1 MNSADERVMLSIRN
15 REPLCE
21 PFLKLS
27 LILKTGGIE
36 TAGYLGMCSDR
47 IADMQLID
55 GEDVMIDF
63 ANFPDMELTAA
74 GVRICQ
80 EILQCFVSDEIIADA
95 QEALSRERGTRARVN
110 LISQT
115 LRQMSLWGLARA
127 FMKSDASIRRFI
139 VTEACQRLILVR
151 CFRKMSSVYHSV
163 RVRIKYHGL
172 LSLVGRIAADAAN
185 KGNE

>member
-47 IADMQLID
+47 IADAKLID

-74 GVRICQ
+74 GVRTCQ
-80 EILQCFVSDEIIADA
+80 EILRCFVSDEVIADA

-110 LISQT
+110 LISRT
-115 LRQMSLWGLARA
+115 LRQMSLWGLVRA
-127 FMKSDASIRRFI
+127 FVKSDAAIRRFI

-151 CFRKMSSVYHSV
+151 CFRKMSSAYHSV

-172 LSLVGRIAADAAN
+172 LSLVGRVAADAAN
-185 KGNE
+185 SGNE